1 MTIILQARRAAD
13 ALGRF
18 VRLGGLLLR
27 RGGRRCIHDGR
38 SRHHRRRVDRQGL
51 TGLLRRDI
59 LVRAGVGV
67 LAGAAAVLTGLL
79 GLGAER
85 VGAGLATLGAGVHHS
100 AAHRGLGLRLL
111 GDRSG
116 PRGGD
121 HLGLGA
127 ADEFRAFVLDVDG
140 QDERAA
146 LAILL
151 RERQGEERFV
161 LLLLR
166 VGDRAGARQLAG
178 GQGHEGP
185 VHDGRTIL
193 RALVLEPE
201 QEGVD
206 HGRVVAVL
214 VGHVDDRFAVGVRD
228 DFAVVAQAVGE
239 PRRPQALGLGLR
251 EHVAKP
257 RVAVDDRHAVDRGV
271 RVDQSLGIGIA
282 EGRVATDLVERLTE
296 ASVVVGG
303 DERRR
308 HAVGPQ
314 PTRRADHDERFG
326 RVDLALA
333 LGRLRD
339 EAVGTDR
346 QVDNRLV
353 PVEPAERVGPLGP
366 SRREVRGQERADD
379 QRADRCAVDEGPL
392 EGSADP
398 SEETQGDESDEDD
411 RQPGWC
417 DPAEAEEQHQSAQE
431 DARSAGPDARDDSTR
446 HHREDDEPPAGDN
459 PGGPLRHEIHHASFL
474 L

>member
-1 MTIILQARRAAD
+1 MQARRAAD
-13 ALGRF
+13 ARGRL

-27 RGGRRCIHDGR
+27 RGGRRRVHDGR
-38 SRHHRRRVDRQGL
+38 SRHCRRCVDRRGLTSVRRRDR
-51 TGLLRRDI
+51 

-67 LAGAAAVLTGLL
+67 PTRGTTVLTGLL

-85 VGAGLATLGAGVHHS
+85 VGAGHSALGAGVHHS

-111 GDRSG
+111 GDRG
-116 PRGGD
+116 DARGGD
-121 HLGLGA
+121 HLGLLA
-127 ADEFRAFVLDVDG
+127 ADILRPLVLDVDG
-140 QDERAA
+140 QDEGAG
-146 LAILL
+146 LAVLL
-151 RERQGEERFV
+151 GEGQGEERPPI
-161 LLLLR
+161 LLLR
-166 VGDRAGARQLAG
+166 VGDGAGARQLIG
-178 GQGHEGP
+178 RQGHEGP
-185 VHDGRTIL
+185 VHDGRTVL
-193 RALVLEPE
+193 GALVLEPE

-257 RVAVDDRHAVDRGV
+257 QVAVDDRHAVDRGV

-314 PTRRADHDERFG
+314 PARRPDLDERLG

-333 LGRLRD
+333 LGGVGD
-339 EAVGTDR
+339 EAVGTDG

-398 SEETQGDESDEDD
+398 SEETQGDESDEH
-411 RQPGWC
+411 
-417 DPAEAEEQHQSAQE
+417 E
-431 DARSAGPDARDDSTR
+431 RSARRGRPRRTR
-446 HHREDDEPPAGDN
+446 RTAPERRGGCPPFGTRC
-459 PGGPLRHEIHHASFL
+459 GSR
-474 L
+474 